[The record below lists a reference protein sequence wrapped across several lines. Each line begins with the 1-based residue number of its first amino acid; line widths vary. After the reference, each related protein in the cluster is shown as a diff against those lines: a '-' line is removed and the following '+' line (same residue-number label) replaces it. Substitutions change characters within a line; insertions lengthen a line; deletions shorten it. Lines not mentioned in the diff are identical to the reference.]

1 MHSLGALRALL
12 LLLLIR
18 PLTHSLLHM
27 LMPDVLLSLH
37 MLLLNCILVE
47 LHLLMIHEFGEIL
60 ELALLSWTILI
71 FILVLAVL
79 LFFLIL
85 GKVSL
90 TEVKWL
96 NSTGFL
102 FWRHL

>member
-27 LMPDVLLSLH
+27 LVPDMLLSLH

-47 LHLLMIHEFGEIL
+47 FHLLMIHEFSEIL

-79 LFFLIL
+79 LFLLIL

-96 NSTGFL
+96 NGTGFL